1 MRGTRL
7 TENGARSM
15 SEKRRQEGLAQLH
28 DIRRRLADRD
38 FSDVPDLPD
47 EVEVVNLADRKREDT
62 YDKDHPTMIQRCDI
76 NR

>member
-1 MRGTRL
+1 L
-7 TENGARSM
+7 TDSGVRSM

-28 DIRRRLADRD
+28 DIRRRLAERD

-76 NR
+76 NT

>member
-1 MRGTRL
+1 MTDSGV
-7 TENGARSM
+7 RSM

-28 DIRRRLADRD
+28 DIRRRLAERD

-76 NR
+76 NT

>member
-1 MRGTRL
+1 MTD
-7 TENGARSM
+7 NGVRSM

-28 DIRRRLADRD
+28 DIRRRLAERD

-47 EVEVVNLADRKREDT
+47 NAEIVDITDRKREDT
-62 YDKDHPTMIQRCDI
+62 YDKEHPTMIQRCDT

>member
-1 MRGTRL
+1 MTH
-7 TENGARSM
+7 NGVRSM

-28 DIRRRLADRD
+28 DIRRRLAERD

-76 NR
+76 NT

>member
-1 MRGTRL
+1 L
-7 TENGARSM
+7 TDNGVRSM

-28 DIRRRLADRD
+28 DIRRRLAERD

-47 EVEVVNLADRKREDT
+47 NAEVIDITDCKREDT
-62 YDKDHPTMIQRCDI
+62 YDKEHPTMIQRCDT

>member
-1 MRGTRL
+1 L
-7 TENGARSM
+7 TDNGVRSM